1 MRTSIIARG
10 LLCLAR
16 ASSIPCTT
24 FAHTHEVRVAV
35 LKGSSI
41 LKKKKNK
48 QVKMFDS
55 VVFFGE
61 KILKYRYPF
70 AAQAQTSLFIV
81 FELHM
86 LLFDR

>member
-1 MRTSIIARG
+1 
-10 LLCLAR
+10 
-16 ASSIPCTT
+16 
-24 FAHTHEVRVAV
+24 
-35 LKGSSI
+35 
-41 LKKKKNK
+41 
-48 QVKMFDS
+48 MFDS